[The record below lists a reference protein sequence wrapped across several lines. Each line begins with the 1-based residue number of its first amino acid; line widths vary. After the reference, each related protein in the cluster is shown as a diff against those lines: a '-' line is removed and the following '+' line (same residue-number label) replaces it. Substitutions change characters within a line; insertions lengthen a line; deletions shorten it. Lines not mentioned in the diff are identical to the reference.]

1 VNAAPPTL
9 RERRSE
15 KRKLEILEAALEV
28 LSEDGYSSAS
38 MDKIAERALLT
49 RVGLYKHFRDKV
61 SLVIAL
67 RQHKLLEIA
76 DVVQNA
82 VALETDFE
90 GQLRAA
96 VRETVRYQT
105 ENQGFFRVLLASG
118 FSSDLTVD
126 HSLKPYLGVLAA
138 IFALGAKQKRI
149 QADPWDCAGLL
160 ATLAFS
166 PSIKRAFV
174 PLELGYTPP
183 EHLADLITNVF
194 LHGVMQRAP
203 AARAKRNA

>member
-1 VNAAPPTL
+1 MTATPTL
-9 RERRSE
+9 RERRAE
-15 KRKLEILEAALEV
+15 KRKLEILEAALNV
-28 LSEDGYSSAS
+28 LSEDGYSNAS

-49 RVGLYKHFRDKV
+49 RVGLYKHFRDKA

-76 DVVQNA
+76 EFVKNA
-82 VALETDFE
+82 VDLELSFE
-90 GQLRAA
+90 GKIRAA
-96 VRETVRYQT
+96 VIETVRYQT

-126 HSLKPYLGVLAA
+126 HSLKPYLSVLAA
-138 IFALGAKQKRI
+138 IFVLGSTQKLI
-149 QADPWDCAGLL
+149 DTDPWDAAGLL

-174 PLELGYTPP
+174 PLEIGYTPP
-183 EHLADLITNVF
+183 EHLADLIANIF
-194 LHGVMQRAP
+194 LHGVSLRPRAT
-203 AARAKRNA
+203 KRKVV